1 MSKREAIFRD
11 VKSRFQG
18 AFKKGSQRREEVLE
32 NLNSDENNFAQN
44 PEDFARRKGHEP
56 SGKGGINFMENE
68 ANIIAMARN
77 AFATNKVEEF
87 RQLLETFIGE
97 QDEELKANS
106 EKIEKYLKIFDN
118 EIEALKKREIVKK
131 IIEDVQAL
139 EKHIN
144 ETLQDMRNSLKKIT
158 DNISSIGENS
168 PIFTDNYKAILS
180 ASRKDL
186 TTPSGRELK
195 NLTECLAYAVSLKE
209 EYKKLTGKEIKINYL
224 TEQEVEM
231 SLGLLGARRKVL
243 IDQIN
248 KDNTKKASLIPI
260 LNQIDS
266 LVSILPSLLENPAK
280 FEEIKRRVGFDNQMP
295 ADEDEKV
302 KFETELSLAC
312 GSLEKTI
319 EISLMNFAQIKNAF
333 DAIETSL
340 QGIDQ
345 IVSKYPTLSTSDK
358 EREKENKKK
367 EVYRR
372 IEEKFGKQVYSFC
385 KKYTNQI
392 FVSIARL
399 KIFEYDSPYFEF
411 TRSETK
417 NLIAQMQA
425 EGKAANIIVVFDE
438 ETQKLS
444 ITFPN
449 TIMPKYETQ
458 IIKDSA
464 LQKMIEA
471 RNNKDE
477 AQKQEQQ
484 CKEYLYQFYTQKY
497 GIEYEILASLYTKQG
512 ATPTE
517 PQLDGYPL
525 VSDDLKQLM
534 KREIEEE
541 ARKDF
546 EAKYPKEFCEYVR
559 ELSQDL
565 QDFRNEIAKLNKMP
579 MGSPSLVSE
588 YKKIIEQIKKKLET
602 VDAEFIKKASLE
614 NEQTLRIEFAED
626 RLPVYTEEIISNAA
640 KKLIE
645 ENDRKN
651 GKAEQMEEC
660 RQYYATYYAEE
671 YRKEE
676 ELLKSLYPTIHMG
689 KIPKEFPLLTKE
701 EVETIANEEEA
712 KVKLPFEQ
720 KYPESFRHYIAR
732 FGQNLR
738 NIRRKLNV
746 LSQNPAES
754 DTLRYDYDKVTSEL
768 EALITNADKT
778 YIQNIVLENKNTL
791 KITFVNDRIP
801 PYQEQIVPEELQQ
814 KMKKTSP
821 GPTPGGAGGSQP
833 PAEDEKQAIEN
844 YIHAIEEIN
853 ELIKAINDLNN
864 TIFWTDITAIT
875 TAISAEAK
883 AQELEAK
890 VMDLRINLSQ
900 NRLDFHSK
908 FGKYITTMDAV
919 KNCKIMNV
927 EFPNTDLDSFMN
939 NELEAIAEAEE
950 KVIELAQERENA
962 PEDRV
967 NEIND
972 QIKAIIKYIDA
983 RNAYANRRLVEESR
997 VNKIDIVA
1005 ALQDR
1010 RKRKQEIRQKLEQI
1024 RKGQNVPPKKQSTPS
1039 GDNNPQPGPGGN
1051 NNPPKKEDGISV
1063 DVETPTATVKP
1074 NQRLVFNPRNKAE
1087 LVDREK
1093 DFITKGDHV
1102 TISLIKSGI
1111 KIKYSQQLKEKLSQ
1125 LNAKLSLVNKNN
1137 FRSRTS
1143 SKVDA
1148 SAEQQVVSF
1157 KDGRDLMENED
1168 YKNYK
1173 VEIRIPEG
1181 NKTNVLFE
1189 YDFDSE
1195 DKEAKHSK

>member
-1 MSKREAIFRD
+1 MSRKNAGDLKSKLKGVFEKVSKRRD
-11 VKSRFQG
+11 
-18 AFKKGSQRREEVLE
+18 EELE

-68 ANIIAMARN
+68 ANIITMARN
-77 AFATNKVEEF
+77 AFAKNKVEEF

-97 QDEELKANS
+97 QDEELKADS
-106 EKIEKYLKIFDN
+106 KKIEKYLKIFDN
-118 EIEALKKREIVKK
+118 EIEALKKGEIVKK

-168 PIFTDNYKAILS
+168 PIFNDNYKAILS
-180 ASRKDL
+180 VSRKDL

-195 NLTECLAYAVSLKE
+195 NLTECLTYAVSLKE
-209 EYKKLTGKEIKINYL
+209 EYKRLTGKEVKINYL

-231 SLGLLGARRKVL
+231 TLGLLGARRKVL

-248 KDNTKKASLIPI
+248 KDNTKKASLTPI

-295 ADEDEKV
+295 TNEDEKV
-302 KFETELSLAC
+302 KFERELSLAC
-312 GSLEKTI
+312 GSLEEAIERFLLNFDQIKNSLDVFFAWDGI
-319 EISLMNFAQIKNAF
+319 EISLQ
-333 DAIETSL
+333 E
-340 QGIDQ
+340 IDQ
-345 IVSKYPTLSTSDK
+345 IVSKYPTLSPSDK
-358 EREKENKKK
+358 EREKESKKK
-367 EVYRR
+367 EIYRR
-372 IEEKFGKQVYSFC
+372 IDEKFGKQVYSFC
-385 KKYTNQI
+385 QKYTKQL
-392 FVSIARL
+392 FDSIGKL
-399 KIFEYDSPYFEF
+399 KSFEYDSQFFELA
-411 TRSETK
+411 RSETK
-417 NLIAQMQA
+417 NIIAQMQV
-425 EGKAANIIVVFDE
+425 EGLAASIIVAFDE

-449 TIMPKYETQ
+449 TLMPKYEIQ
-458 IIKDSA
+458 IVKDSD

-546 EAKYPKEFCEYVR
+546 EAKYPKEFRNYLW

-565 QDFRNEIAKLNKMP
+565 KVFRDEIARLNRMS
-579 MGSPSLVSE
+579 MASPSVVSE
-588 YKKIIEQIKKKLET
+588 YKKLIEQIKKKLET
-602 VDAEFIKKASLE
+602 VDTKFIKKASLE

-626 RLPVYTEEIISNAA
+626 RLPAYTEEIISNAA

-660 RQYYATYYAEE
+660 RQYYATYFVEE

-676 ELLKSLYPTIHMG
+676 ELLKSLYPTIHIS

-720 KYPESFRHYIAR
+720 KYPESFRHYIAS

-768 EALITNADKT
+768 QALITNADKT
-778 YIQNIVLENKNTL
+778 YIQNIVLENQNTL

-801 PYQEQIVPEELQQ
+801 PYQDQIVPAELQQ
-814 KMKKTSP
+814 KMKKPSP
-821 GPTPGGAGGSQP
+821 GPTPGGGAGGSQP

-875 TAISAEAK
+875 TAINAEAK

-939 NELEAIAEAEE
+939 NELEAITEAEE

-1024 RKGQNVPPKKQSTPS
+1024 RKGQKVPPKKQSTPS
-1039 GDNNPQPGPGGN
+1039 GED
-1051 NNPPKKEDGISV
+1051 NNPPKKEENGISV
-1063 DVETPTATVKP
+1063 DVETPTATIK
-1074 NQRLVFNPRNKAE
+1074 NQRFVFNPRNKAE

-1093 DFITKGDHV
+1093 DFITKADHV

-1137 FRSRTS
+1137 LRSRTS

-1157 KDGRDLMENED
+1157 EDGRDLMENED

-1189 YDFDSE
+1189 YDFDPE